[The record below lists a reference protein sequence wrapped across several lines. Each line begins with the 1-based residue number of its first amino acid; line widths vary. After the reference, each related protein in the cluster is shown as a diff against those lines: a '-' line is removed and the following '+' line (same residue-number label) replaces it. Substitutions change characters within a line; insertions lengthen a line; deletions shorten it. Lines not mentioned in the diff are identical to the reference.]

1 MPGIF
6 DSLAGE
12 LNNNPQM
19 DEEDDDQPVDML
31 SEEEEHECPMCKHSA
46 ADASVI
52 DKMNQMEANLTGTV
66 SSEEIYRIQAQLYE
80 VQVRQPLLRQGLS
93 APEITVFQLRTHY
106 TLHKLNMRDIISKEI
121 LACNNMQI
129 HFRKHQVATMNTR
142 TGKKRIDP
150 KALGD
155 WMKLSKHKL
164 ELIKY
169 YNGPLAKMK
178 KKEGS
183 AIKPYEFS

>member
-19 DEEDDDQPVDML
+19 DDEDDDQPVDML
-31 SEEEEHECPMCKHSA
+31 TEEEEHECPMCKHSA

-66 SSEEIYRIQAQLYE
+66 ASEEIYRIQAQLYD
-80 VQVRQPLLRQGLS
+80 VQVRKPLLRQGLQ
-93 APEITVFQLRTHY
+93 APEITVDQLRTHY
-106 TLHKLNMRDIISKEI
+106 TLHKLNLRDIVSKEI
-121 LACNNMQI
+121 LACNNMQR